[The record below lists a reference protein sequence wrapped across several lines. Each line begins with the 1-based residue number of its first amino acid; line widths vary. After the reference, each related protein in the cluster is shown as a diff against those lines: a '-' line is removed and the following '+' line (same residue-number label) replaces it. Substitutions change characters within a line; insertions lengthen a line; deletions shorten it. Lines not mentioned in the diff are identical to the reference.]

1 MEDSAK
7 KLVLIVVVV
16 VCIAAAG
23 VITYLTMGG
32 GAAGGG
38 SGKMW
43 VKCNNPKCGADYQIS
58 IKEYDEFIR
67 SVPGGP
73 RAFTM
78 SGGIPMKCQKC
89 GEPSVFLAIKCE
101 KCGKVFFPNTVQG
114 QSEDKCPA
122 CGYSKNEQMSKS
134 GG

>member
-1 MEDSAK
+1 MEENVK
-7 KLVLIVVVV
+7 KTILIAVVVI
-16 VCIAAAG
+16 CIAAAG
-23 VITYLTMGG
+23 VIAFLTRG

-43 VKCNNPKCGADYQIS
+43 VKCNNPKCGVDYEIS
-58 IKEYDEFIR
+58 IKEYDEFIK
-67 SVPGGP
+67 STPGGP
-73 RAFTM
+73 RAFLM

-114 QSEDKCPA
+114 ASEDKCPG
-122 CGYSKNEQMSKS
+122 CGFSKSEENAKS